1 MIPAGGTGQ
10 RDVKLSG
17 GTLNTR
23 SYHFIASNGGDA
35 EWTTATHI
43 VTF

>member
-10 RDVKLSG
+10 RDVKSSG
-17 GTLNTR
+17 GTLNVR
-23 SYHFIASNGGDA
+23 SYHFITSNGGDA